1 MKKDRGII
9 IGVLLG
15 IVIPII
21 IMVIGRLIILG
32 Y

>member
-9 IGVLLG
+9 IGLLLG

>member
-9 IGVLLG
+9 IGLLLAV
-15 IVIPII
+15 VIPII
-21 IMVIGRLIILG
+21 VMVIGRLIILG